1 MNQIQRQKKLVSVRF
16 TTGTDVPLKTI
27 MQAVAA
33 NIPALAEV
41 ERTIADLKQGSQ
53 ASANVWLMFKREID
67 AESRKQSGS

>member
-33 NIPALAEV
+33 DVTALAEA
-41 ERTIADLKQGSQ
+41 EPTTADLKQGSQ
-53 ASANVWLMFKREID
+53 ASAAVWLMFKREID